1 MSKRGL
7 EQLLKKPTFTSREA
21 KALGV
26 HTSVLAYY
34 AKKGTIERIS
44 RGLYRSPETASTAP
58 FQWQELLEIAQSIP
72 NAVICG
78 VSALAYYDLTLE
90 FQRKHWIAIPHKARV
105 PRRPKI
111 KVIRMRNI
119 ELGRQRLELGEY
131 DVQIFDRERC
141 VVDAFKYLSKENALR
156 TLRAYLRRSKTHRPD
171 FKTLLRYAKAL
182 HVDLNPYLEAM
193 QIND

>member
-1 MSKRGL
+1 MPKRGL
-7 EQLLKKPTFTSREA
+7 QELLKKPTFTSREA
-21 KALGV
+21 KAFDV
-26 HTSVLAYY
+26 HTSRLAYY

-44 RGLYRSPETASTAP
+44 RGLYRSSKAASSAP
-58 FQWQELLEIAQSIP
+58 FEWQELLEIVQSIP

-78 VSALAYYDLTLE
+78 VSALTYYELTLE

-119 ELGRQRLELGEY
+119 ELGRQRLKLGEY
-131 DVQIFDRERC
+131 NVQIFDRERC
-141 VVDAFKYLSKENALR
+141 VVEAFKYLSRESALR
-156 TLRAYLRRSKTHRPD
+156 TLRAYLGGSKGRRPD
-171 FKTLLRYAKAL
+171 FKKLLKYAKAL
-182 HVDLNPYLEAM
+182 RVDLGPYLEAM